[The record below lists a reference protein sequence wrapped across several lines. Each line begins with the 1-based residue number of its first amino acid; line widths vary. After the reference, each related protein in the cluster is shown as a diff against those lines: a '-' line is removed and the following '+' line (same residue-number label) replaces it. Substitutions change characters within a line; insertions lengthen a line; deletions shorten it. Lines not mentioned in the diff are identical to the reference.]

1 MLSNRSKNRIAL
13 IVSCTLMIGLF
24 GDATPLK
31 AAESSDL
38 VKQIEKLFSGVQ
50 RRIATEPT
58 RAEKELIEARKLLVQ
73 LKEASPDHA
82 KLSTLQKRSD
92 DLGKKLEK
100 RLGRP
105 VGGSAT
111 TEKKEDAPKEQKVT
125 PSNLPS
131 SVTSRLKK
139 IDDALSAVE
148 AAIEKNQLQTA
159 SRKLD
164 EAKKAMDE
172 IQKRYAKNIPA
183 GNEEMKAATERLAVV
198 GARFTKAESEAAAA
212 AAAQA
217 EIKQQKDSQSKEWMA
232 KFSPFF
238 DSKSDMYLLF
248 GAQFNRAS
256 EAEQQQCRKAYA
268 KANDLM
274 AAYKKVEFP
283 YGKTQELEYLEQRLI
298 GYLTIYNEGEA
309 RARQEESCRPWVDKL
324 RAYVDVGAGSRK
336 YLVVSVTLS
345 ETEIKERT
353 ALLEE
358 AKALWPEYQKA
369 EFPHG
374 KTPQLMKLEEEM
386 EKRLKEMPEVL
397 QRSRALVSGDIEKE
411 FDRILNYLAKDT
423 GWQKDPT
430 KKPNIVMERDMT
442 PLQKALDRYAGT
454 VKPDDAKLAT
464 LKQKLTQI
472 QQQDQKN
479 RAVCAER
486 TYMLTDRFNGDNA
499 DELRQKVEEIVK
511 EKSATGKAL
520 RITLPAEDWKQ
531 ENVLEWTDTTHTE
544 LRYRNTRFMTAQAAT
559 KATDGKV
566 YLHGVHLASDRG
578 SDGAWGPLYGHI
590 MWSDWMAEQNVNKE
604 PPAQ

>member
-1 MLSNRSKNRIAL
+1 MLSNKNTNRIAL
-13 IVSCTLMIGLF
+13 IVLCTLTIGLL
-24 GDATPLK
+24 GDAVPLR

-38 VKQIEKLFSGVQ
+38 VKQIEKIFSGVR
-50 RRIATEPT
+50 RRIVTDPS

-73 LKEASPDHA
+73 LKEASPDHT
-82 KLSTLQKRSD
+82 KLPALQKRSD

-105 VGGSAT
+105 IGGSAK
-111 TEKKEDAPKEQKVT
+111 TEKKEDAPKEQKVAPT
-125 PSNLPS
+125 NLPS

-139 IDDALSAVE
+139 IAAALSAVE
-148 AAIEKNQLQTA
+148 TALEKNQLQTA

-164 EAKKAMDE
+164 EAKKVMDE
-172 IQKRYAKNIPA
+172 IRKRYAKKIPA
-183 GNEEMKAATERLAVV
+183 GNEQMKAATERLAAV
-198 GARFTKAESEAAAA
+198 GARLTKAESAAAAA

-217 EIKQQKDSQSKEWMA
+217 EIRRQKETQSKEWIA

-238 DSKSDMYLLF
+238 DSKSGMYLLF
-248 GAQFNRAS
+248 GSQFNSAS
-256 EAEQQQCRKAYA
+256 EAKQQQCRKAYA

-274 AAYKKVEFP
+274 VAYKKVEFP
-283 YGKTQELEYLEQRLI
+283 HDKTPELESLEQRLNR
-298 GYLTIYNEGEA
+298 YLSLYNEGEA
-309 RARQEESCRPWVDKL
+309 RARQEESCRAWVEKL

-336 YLVVSVTLS
+336 YLVVAVTLS
-345 ETEIKERT
+345 ETEINERA
-353 ALLEE
+353 ALLKE
-358 AKALWPEYQKA
+358 AKALWPGYQKA

-386 EKRLKEMPEVL
+386 KKRLKEMPETL

-430 KKPNIVMERDMT
+430 KKPNIVMERDIT
-442 PLQKALDRYAGT
+442 PLQKALERYAGT
-454 VKPDDAKLAT
+454 VKPGDAKLAT

-479 RAVCAER
+479 RAVCAGR
-486 TYMLTDRFNGDNA
+486 TYMLPDRFNGDNA

-511 EKSATGKAL
+511 EKSAAGKAL

-544 LRYRNTRFMTAQAAT
+544 LRYRNTRFMTAQAAA
-559 KATDGKV
+559 KAADGKV

-578 SDGAWGPLYGHI
+578 SDGTWGPLYGHI
-590 MWSDWMAEQNVNKE
+590 MWSDWMVEKNVNKK
-604 PPAQ
+604 PPAK